1 MKVVNEPEDVKQ
13 RVWTNWNSA
22 GTLTAR
28 YADKQLGEATNSSFQ
43 QFAVL
48 LVMKQM
54 GENANATEM
63 AKMLNKNTNTLSTI
77 LDRMEAKGLVKKNRD
92 TEDRRVVYAIMTEK
106 GKKKLAATEKAN
118 LVLFDKLASSFSP
131 EELKTLNTLLEKLIN
146 ATEKALNPDKP
157 ARKRSRHVD

>member
-1 MKVVNEPEDVKQ
+1 MKGAIEPMDIKQ
-13 RVWTNWNSA
+13 KVWTNWNSA
-22 GTLTAR
+22 STLTAR
-28 YADKQLGEATNSSFQ
+28 YADKQLSEETNSTFQ

-92 TEDRRVVYAIMTEK
+92 TEDRRIVYAIMTEK
-106 GKKKLAATEKAN
+106 GKKKLVATEKAN
-118 LVLFDKLASSFSP
+118 WELFDKLASSFSL
-131 EELKTLNTLLEKLIN
+131 EELKTLNALLEKLIKT
-146 ATEKALNPDKP
+146 TEKALKPEKP
-157 ARKRSRHVD
+157 ANKRSRKMD